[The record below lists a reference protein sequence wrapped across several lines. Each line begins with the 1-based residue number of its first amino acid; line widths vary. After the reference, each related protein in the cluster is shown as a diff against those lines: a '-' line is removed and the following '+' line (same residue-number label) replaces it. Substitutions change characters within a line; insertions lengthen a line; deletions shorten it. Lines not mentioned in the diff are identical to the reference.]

1 MKKKGIRFIYSPRA
15 AVIFSVTMLLACS
28 PTIAQTTLRLS
39 SWAPPLHPVSTE
51 ILGKWAEDV
60 ERVTE
65 GRVKVETL
73 KSPIGAPAAYYDLVR
88 NGVVDVS
95 FITHDFT
102 PNRFVLTRIAELP
115 FMGSTGESASV
126 ALWRTQ
132 QKYFETAKEHTGVKL
147 LGMMVHGPGYIYIS
161 TEQPPASLDVLK
173 GLKIRATAG
182 ILTDVATAL
191 GAVPVPAAP
200 PKAYEVMMNG
210 VVDGTLFPA
219 ESVGSFKLE
228 PLVKHVLKV
237 PGGFYKSSF
246 AIIMNER
253 KWNAL
258 SEEDQQAIWS
268 ISGESLSLRAGRVW
282 DDSDQNAEAGIR
294 AAGVKEYTAEGD
306 YLETLRQHLEPL
318 RQTWIK
324 DATQR
329 KVDPHAA
336 LEFFTSQLSSQP

>member
-1 MKKKGIRFIYSPRA
+1 MDRPIRACWTRLAAATVTCAAILVASPA
-15 AVIFSVTMLLACS
+15 L
-28 PTIAQTTLRLS
+28 AQTTLRLS

-60 ERVTE
+60 ERVTQ

-73 KSPIGAPAAYYDLVR
+73 RSPVGAPAAYYDLVR

-102 PNRFVLTRIAELP
+102 PNRFILTRIAELP
-115 FMGSTGESASV
+115 LAGTNGESASV

-132 QKYFETAKEHTGVKL
+132 QKFFEPAQEHSGVKL
-147 LGMMVHGPGYIYIS
+147 LGVMVHGPGYVYTS
-161 TEQPPASLDVLK
+161 TSQAPASLDALK
-173 GLKIRATAG
+173 GLKLRATAG

-191 GAVPVPAAP
+191 GAVAVPAPP
-200 PKAYEVMMNG
+200 PKAYEVLMNG

-228 PLVKHVLKV
+228 PLIKHVLKV

-253 KWNAL
+253 KWNSL
-258 SEEDQQAIWS
+258 SKADQEAIWS
-268 ISGESLSLRAGRVW
+268 ISGEALSRRAGRVW
-282 DDSDQNAEAGIR
+282 DASDKVAEASIR
-294 AAGVKEYTAEGD
+294 AAGITEHNAQGAYLDTLKQRLMPLHDAWMKEA
-306 YLETLRQHLEPL
+306 
-318 RQTWIK
+318 
-324 DATQR
+324 AQR
-329 KVDPHAA
+329 KVDVRAA
-336 LEFFTSQLSSQP
+336 LDYFVSQLP

>member
-1 MKKKGIRFIYSPRA
+1 MMNQAMRSSWTWLIA
-15 AVIFSVTMLLACS
+15 AVVTCAATLASVSAL
-28 PTIAQTTLRLS
+28 AQTTLRLS

-51 ILGKWAEDV
+51 ILGQWAEDV
-60 ERVTE
+60 ERVTQ

-73 KSPIGAPAAYYDLVR
+73 KSPVGAPAAYYDLVR

-115 FMGSTGESASV
+115 LVGTNGESASV

-132 QKYFETAKEHTGVKL
+132 QRFFETAQEHSGVKL
-147 LGMMVHGPGYIYIS
+147 LGMMVHGPGYVYTS
-161 TEQPPASLDVLK
+161 TSQALTSLDALK

-191 GAVPVPAAP
+191 GAVAVPAPP

-228 PLVKHVLKV
+228 PLIKQVLKV

-258 SEEDQQAIWS
+258 SKADQETIWS
-268 ISGESLSLRAGRVW
+268 ISGEPLSRRAGRVW
-282 DDSDQNAEAGIR
+282 DASDKVAEASIQ
-294 AAGVKEYTAEGD
+294 AAGITEHNAQGAYLDKLKER
-306 YLETLRQHLEPL
+306 LMPLHET
-318 RQTWIK
+318 WMK
-324 DATQR
+324 DAAGR
-329 KVDPHAA
+329 KVDVRAA
-336 LEFFTSQLSSQP
+336 LEYFISQLP